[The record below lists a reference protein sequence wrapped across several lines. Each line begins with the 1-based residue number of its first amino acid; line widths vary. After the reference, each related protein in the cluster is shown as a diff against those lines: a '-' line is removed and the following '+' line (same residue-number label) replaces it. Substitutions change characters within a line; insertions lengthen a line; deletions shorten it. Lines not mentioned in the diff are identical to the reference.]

1 MNPVLFAVLG
11 YVLLQLLVGAWVS
24 RNIST
29 EADYL
34 LADRGLGHGMATLSL
49 FATWFG
55 AESCLGA
62 AGAVYMGGLGGGKA
76 DPFGYTGCLLLMGL
90 VFAVALRRTR
100 AVTLGDVFRDRFSP
114 WVERLVVFMTVP
126 ASILWGAAQI
136 RAMGQVLTSLS
147 NLDLRLTIP
156 FAAAVVIIY
165 TVSGGLKADVVT
177 DFIQGFALIAGL
189 VVLGFVVVQ
198 HLGGPMAAWSR
209 VAPQQLSFAVPGESG
224 WAGHLEPWLV
234 PILGSVTAQEM
245 ASRVLA
251 CRDEGVAKRSSL
263 FASALYLCA
272 GLIPVFLGLL
282 GAGLL
287 PGLQDP
293 EQVLPRL
300 AQIHLHPVG
309 VVLFTGALF
318 SAILSTV
325 DSNLLSASAL
335 VSHNVILRIWQV
347 RDEKLRVRISRTC
360 TLAAGVIAYAL
371 AFSRDSVYRLVEE
384 SSAFGG
390 AGMFVAMTF
399 GLLTGFGG
407 KWAGLAAML
416 TGIVTQVVGTYL
428 LGWRTPFT
436 TSLVVSGAAYVL
448 VALLEKPRGAQRTAA
463 AISPSRP

>member
-1 MNPVLFAVLG
+1 MTPLLAAVLG
-11 YVLLQLLVGAWVS
+11 YVVLQLIIGAWVS
-24 RNIST
+24 RNIAT
-29 EADYL
+29 ESDYL
-34 LADRGLGHGMATLSL
+34 LAGRGLGPVMATMSL

-55 AESCLGA
+55 AETCLGA
-62 AGAVYMGGLGGGKA
+62 AGAVYVGGLGGGRA

-90 VFAVALRRTR
+90 VFAAALRRTG
-100 AVTLGDVFRDRFSP
+100 AVTLGDVFRERFSP
-114 WVERLVVFMTVP
+114 WVERLVVLMTVP
-126 ASILWGAAQI
+126 ASLLWGAAQI
-136 RAMGQVLTSLS
+136 RAMGQVLASLS
-147 NLDLRLTIP
+147 HLSLQYTIP
-156 FAAAVVIIY
+156 FAAAVVMIY
-165 TVSGGLKADVVT
+165 TVSGGLKADVAT

-189 VVLGFVVVQ
+189 AVLGFAVVT
-198 HLGGPMAAWSR
+198 HLGGPAAAWAR
-209 VAPQQLSFAVPGESG
+209 VAPAQLSFAVPGESG

-251 CRDEGVAKRSSL
+251 CRDERIARR
-263 FASALYLCA
+263 SALMASVVYLGA
-272 GLIPVFLGLL
+272 GAIPVFLGLL

-287 PGLQDP
+287 PGLADP

-300 AQIHLHPVG
+300 AQIHLPPIG

-335 VSHNVILRIWQV
+335 VSHNVILRVMDV
-347 RDEKLRVRISRTC
+347 RDERMRLRISRLA
-360 TLAAGVIAYAL
+360 TLAAGLVAYAL

-399 GLLTGFGG
+399 GLLTPFGG
-407 KWAGLAAML
+407 RWAGLAAML
-416 TGIVTQVVGTYL
+416 TGIGTQLVGTYL

-436 TSLVVSGAAYVL
+436 TSLIVSTIAYVA
-448 VALLEKPRGAQRTAA
+448 VAMLEPPRAA
-463 AISPSRP
+463 RGVQAA

>member
-1 MNPVLFAVLG
+1 MTPLLAAVLG
-11 YVLLQLLVGAWVS
+11 YVVLQLIVGAWVS
-24 RNIST
+24 RNIAT
-29 EADYL
+29 ESDYL
-34 LADRGLGHGMATLSL
+34 LAGRGLGPAMATMSL

-55 AESCLGA
+55 AETCLGA
-62 AGAVYMGGLGGGKA
+62 AGAVYVGGLGGGRA

-90 VFAVALRRTR
+90 VFAVALRRTG
-100 AVTLGDVFRDRFSP
+100 AVTLGDVFRERFSP
-114 WVERLVVFMTVP
+114 WVERLVVLMTVP

-136 RAMGQVLTSLS
+136 RAMGQVLASLS
-147 NLDLRLTIP
+147 HLSLQYTIP
-156 FAAAVVIIY
+156 FAAAVVMIY
-165 TVSGGLKADVVT
+165 TVSGGLKADVAT

-189 VVLGFVVVQ
+189 AVLGFAVVT
-198 HLGGPMAAWSR
+198 HLGGPAAAWAR
-209 VAPQQLSFAVPGESG
+209 VAPAQLSFAVPGESG
-224 WAGHLEPWLV
+224 WARHLEPWLV

-251 CRDEGVAKRSSL
+251 CRDERVARR
-263 FASALYLCA
+263 SALMAAVIYLGA
-272 GLIPVFLGLL
+272 GAIPVFLGLL

-287 PGLQDP
+287 PGLADP

-300 AQIHLHPVG
+300 AQIHLPPIG

-335 VSHNVILRIWQV
+335 VSHNVILRVWDV
-347 RDEKLRVRISRTC
+347 RDERMRLRISRLA
-360 TLAAGVIAYAL
+360 TLAAGLVAYAL

-399 GLLTGFGG
+399 GLLTPFGG
-407 KWAGLAAML
+407 RWAGLAAML
-416 TGIVTQVVGTYL
+416 TGIGTQLVGTYL

-436 TSLVVSGAAYVL
+436 TSLIVSTIAYVA
-448 VALLEKPRGAQRTAA
+448 VAMLEPPRARRGVQAA
-463 AISPSRP
+463 

>member
-1 MNPVLFAVLG
+1 MTPLLAAVLG
-11 YVLLQLLVGAWVS
+11 YVVLQLIVGAWVS
-24 RNIST
+24 RNIAT
-29 EADYL
+29 ESDYL
-34 LADRGLGHGMATLSL
+34 LAGRGLGPAMATMSL

-55 AESCLGA
+55 AETCLGA
-62 AGAVYMGGLGGGKA
+62 AGAVYVGGLGGGRA

-90 VFAVALRRTR
+90 VFAVALRRTG
-100 AVTLGDVFRDRFSP
+100 AVTLGDVFRERFSP
-114 WVERLVVFMTVP
+114 WVERLVVLMTVP

-136 RAMGQVLTSLS
+136 RAMGQVLASLS
-147 NLDLRLTIP
+147 HLSLQYTIP
-156 FAAAVVIIY
+156 FAAAVVMIY
-165 TVSGGLKADVVT
+165 TVSGGLKADVAT

-189 VVLGFVVVQ
+189 AVLGFAVVT
-198 HLGGPMAAWSR
+198 HLGGPAAAWAR
-209 VAPQQLSFAVPGESG
+209 VAPAQLSFAVPGESG
-224 WAGHLEPWLV
+224 WARHLEPWLV

-251 CRDEGVAKRSSL
+251 CRDERVARR
-263 FASALYLCA
+263 SALMAAVIYLGA
-272 GLIPVFLGLL
+272 GAIPVFLGLL

-287 PGLQDP
+287 PGLADP

-300 AQIHLHPVG
+300 AQIHLPPFG

-335 VSHNVILRIWQV
+335 VSHNVILRVWDV
-347 RDEKLRVRISRTC
+347 RDERMRLRISRLA
-360 TLAAGVIAYAL
+360 TLAAGLVAYAL

-399 GLLTGFGG
+399 GLLTPFGG
-407 KWAGLAAML
+407 RWAGLAAML
-416 TGIVTQVVGTYL
+416 TGIGTQLVGTYL

-436 TSLVVSGAAYVL
+436 TSLIVSTIAYVA
-448 VALLEKPRGAQRTAA
+448 VAMLEPPRARCGVQAA
-463 AISPSRP
+463 

>member
-1 MNPVLFAVLG
+1 MTPLLAAVLG
-11 YVLLQLLVGAWVS
+11 YVVLQLIVGAWVS
-24 RNIST
+24 RNIAT
-29 EADYL
+29 ESDYL
-34 LADRGLGHGMATLSL
+34 LAGRGLGPAMATMSL

-55 AESCLGA
+55 AETCLGA
-62 AGAVYMGGLGGGKA
+62 AGAVYVGGLGGGRA

-90 VFAVALRRTR
+90 VFAVALRRTG
-100 AVTLGDVFRDRFSP
+100 AVTLGDVFRERFSP
-114 WVERLVVFMTVP
+114 WVERLVVLMTVP

-136 RAMGQVLTSLS
+136 RAMGQVLASLS
-147 NLDLRLTIP
+147 HLSLQYTIP
-156 FAAAVVIIY
+156 FAAAVVMIY
-165 TVSGGLKADVVT
+165 TVSGGLKADVAT

-189 VVLGFVVVQ
+189 AVLGFAVVT
-198 HLGGPMAAWSR
+198 HLGGPAAAWAR
-209 VAPQQLSFAVPGESG
+209 VAPTQLSFAVPGESG
-224 WAGHLEPWLV
+224 WARHLEPWLV

-251 CRDEGVAKRSSL
+251 CRDERIARR
-263 FASALYLCA
+263 SALMAAVIYLGA
-272 GLIPVFLGLL
+272 GAIPVFLGLL

-287 PGLQDP
+287 PGLADP

-300 AQIHLHPVG
+300 AQIHLPPIG

-335 VSHNVILRIWQV
+335 VSHNVILRVWDV
-347 RDEKLRVRISRTC
+347 RDERMRLRISRLA
-360 TLAAGVIAYAL
+360 TLAAGLVAYAL

-399 GLLTGFGG
+399 GLLTPFGG
-407 KWAGLAAML
+407 RWAGLAAML
-416 TGIVTQVVGTYL
+416 TGIGTQLVGTYL

-436 TSLVVSGAAYVL
+436 TSLIVSTTAYVA
-448 VALLEKPRGAQRTAA
+448 VAMLEPPRARRGVQAA
-463 AISPSRP
+463 

>member
-1 MNPVLFAVLG
+1 MTPLLAAVLG
-11 YVLLQLLVGAWVS
+11 YVVLQLIVGAWVS
-24 RNIST
+24 RNIAT
-29 EADYL
+29 ESDYL
-34 LADRGLGHGMATLSL
+34 LAGRGLGPAMATMSL

-55 AESCLGA
+55 AETCLGA
-62 AGAVYMGGLGGGKA
+62 AGAVYVGGLGGGRA

-90 VFAVALRRTR
+90 VFAVALRRTG
-100 AVTLGDVFRDRFSP
+100 AVTLGDVFRERFSP
-114 WVERLVVFMTVP
+114 WVERLVVLMTVP

-136 RAMGQVLTSLS
+136 RAMGQVLASLS
-147 NLDLRLTIP
+147 HLSLPYTIP
-156 FAAAVVIIY
+156 FAAAVVMIY
-165 TVSGGLKADVVT
+165 TVSGGLKADVAT

-189 VVLGFVVVQ
+189 AVLGFAVVT
-198 HLGGPMAAWSR
+198 HLGGPAAAWAR
-209 VAPQQLSFAVPGESG
+209 VAPAQLSFAVPGESG
-224 WAGHLEPWLV
+224 WARHLEPWLV

-251 CRDEGVAKRSSL
+251 CRDERVARR
-263 FASALYLCA
+263 SALMAAVIYLGA
-272 GLIPVFLGLL
+272 GAIPVFLGLL

-287 PGLQDP
+287 PGLADP

-300 AQIHLHPVG
+300 AQIHLPPIG

-335 VSHNVILRIWQV
+335 VSHNVILRVWDV
-347 RDEKLRVRISRTC
+347 RDERMRLRISRLA
-360 TLAAGVIAYAL
+360 TLAAGLVAYAL

-399 GLLTGFGG
+399 GLLTPFGG
-407 KWAGLAAML
+407 RWAGLAAML
-416 TGIVTQVVGTYL
+416 TGIGTQLVGTYL

-436 TSLVVSGAAYVL
+436 TSLIVSTIAYVA
-448 VALLEKPRGAQRTAA
+448 VAMLEPPRARCGVQAA
-463 AISPSRP
+463 